1 MTPVSRGSGDLD
13 SQVSSTGA
21 VLACIPILFIAAGIL
36 RAMGRPWWCECGS
49 LSPWNW
55 DIWSRHNSQ
64 HLLDPYTFTHVL
76 HGLLFYA
83 LLHLLL
89 GRRTGVA
96 LRGVIAMIIEALWEV
111 LENTNMVIEAYR
123 ESTISLGYYG
133 DSVLNSLFDI
143 LACGVGYVAAIWL
156 PVWISVA
163 GFVAVEAILLLWI
176 RDGFLLSAL
185 MLVSPIEAIKHWQ
198 LRP

>member
-1 MTPVSRGSGDLD
+1 
-13 SQVSSTGA
+13 
-21 VLACIPILFIAAGIL
+21 
-36 RAMGRPWWCECGS
+36 
-49 LSPWNW
+49 
-55 DIWSRHNSQ
+55 
-64 HLLDPYTFTHVL
+64 
-76 HGLLFYA
+76 
-83 LLHLLL
+83 
-89 GRRTGVA
+89 
-96 LRGVIAMIIEALWEV
+96 MIIEALWEV

-185 MLVSPIEAIKHWQ
+185 MLVSPIEAIKNWQ